1 MSYSLS
7 SGTGGAEEGELWL
20 EAEDLLHGRRCF

>member
-1 MSYSLS
+1 MCSSLS

-20 EAEDLLHGRRCF
+20 EGEDLSPGRRCL

>member
-1 MSYSLS
+1 MSYPLS

-20 EAEDLLHGRRCF
+20 EAKDLSLGRRCF

>member
-20 EAEDLLHGRRCF
+20 EAEDLLPGRRCF